1 MKRTNTENKYSDS
14 DKRKFLRVK
23 ENMLMSYSLDTDP
36 YTEFKAI
43 VYDMNIN
50 GLRFATEM
58 NIVPQTKLSLE
69 VFQSFGRDK
78 TMILSIPIKAETVW
92 IRKIIKKKT
101 CCEGE
106 NVYEVGIKITEIKGE
121 DRCRI
126 AKYVEEFNL

>member
-1 MKRTNTENKYSDS
+1 MNTEDEYSGLNR
-14 DKRKFLRVK
+14 RKFSRVK
-23 ENMLMSYSLDTDP
+23 ENTLMLYSLDTEP

-43 VYDMNIN
+43 VCDISTD

-69 VFQSFGRDK
+69 VFQTLDHDRATIF
-78 TMILSIPIKAETVW
+78 SIPIKAETVW

-106 NVYEVGIKITEIKGE
+106 NTYEVGIRIMEIKEE

-126 AKYVEEFNL
+126 AQYVEESNS